1 MNDTLF
7 YVFGIGLVVLA
18 VAVSALG
25 LSNDRFPPSKA
36 VMALGLAIVVAVV
49 GATAAFGWLNA
60 KDEQDHRDAEQAA
73 GELPTPAEAVA
84 ASASGESVQQE
95 EQGAGQATTSTT
107 TGETPPATGGTTT
120 TTTTAASADGAKV
133 FEANGCSSCHT
144 LQAANATGAVGPN
157 LDTALKGKPA
167 SFIKTS
173 IVDPNADITK
183 GYPPDVM
190 PQNFG
195 QVLSPDEL
203 NALVEYLE
211 TSVNK

>member
-7 YVFGIGLVVLA
+7 YVFGIGLVLLA

-25 LSNDRFPPSKA
+25 LSNDRFPASKGL
-36 VMALGLAIVVAVV
+36 MALGIAIVVAVV

-60 KDEQDHRDAEQAA
+60 EDEQDHRDAEQAA

-84 ASASGESVQQE
+84 ATASGESVQQE
-95 EQGAGQATTSTT
+95 EQGGEQATTSTST
-107 TGETPPATGGTTT
+107 ATGGTSTT
-120 TTTTAASADGAKV
+120 STTAASADGAKV
-133 FEANGCSSCHT
+133 FDANGCSSCHT
-144 LQAANATGAVGPN
+144 LQAANATGQVGPN

-167 SFIKTS
+167 SFINTS
-173 IVDPNADITK
+173 IVDPNAEIAK

-195 QVLSPDEL
+195 QILSPDEL
-203 NALVEYLE
+203 NALVQYLE

>member
-25 LSNDRFPPSKA
+25 LSNDRFPPSKG

-84 ASASGESVQQE
+84 ATASGESVQQE
-95 EQGAGQATTSTT
+95 EQSAGQATTSTST
-107 TGETPPATGGTTT
+107 STGATSTATTT
-120 TTTTAASADGAKV
+120 TASADGAKV

-144 LQAANATGAVGPN
+144 LQAANATGQVGPN
-157 LDTALKGKPA
+157 LDTALKGKPP

-173 IVDPNADITK
+173 IVDPNAQIAK

-190 PQNFG
+190 PQTFG
-195 QVLSPDEL
+195 QVLSPDEQ
-203 NALVEYLE
+203 NALVQYLE

>member
-25 LSNDRFPPSKA
+25 LSNDRFPASKG
-36 VMALGLAIVVAVV
+36 VMALGIAIVVAVV

-60 KDEQDHRDAEQAA
+60 KDEQDHREAEQAS

-84 ASASGESVQQE
+84 ASASGESVQRE
-95 EQGAGQATTSTT
+95 EQSGGQGTTPAETST
-107 TGETPPATGGTTT
+107 ATGGTATT
-120 TTTTAASADGAKV
+120 NTTTTAASADGAKV

-144 LQAANATGAVGPN
+144 LKAANATGTVGPD
-157 LDTALKGKPA
+157 LDTGLKGDPS

-173 IVDPNADITK
+173 IVDPNADVTK

-203 NALVEYLE
+203 DALVQYLE